1 MGVKGGFEHLGYNV
15 ACRGPSLLVAVVIWT
30 LLTPR
35 NVPCQALL
43 RDTCAPLS
51 TNKTSPFALNKITS
65 NVHPGNSAAYDSFL
79 LVMSNLFRTSFSD
92 PGIIPRATKAE
103 AQDIERQMDAQN
115 GGANG
120 GANGSAY
127 RPPPRTKE
135 VMVKNISIKLKYC
148 FTCKIFRPPRAS
160 HCSICDN
167 CVER

>member
-1 MGVKGGFEHLGYNV
+1 MFIIGF
-15 ACRGPSLLVAVVIWT
+15 T
-30 LLTPR
+30 LLCNMYLWTFFNNPM
-35 NVPCQALL
+35 NAYISDCLN
-43 RDTCAPLS
+43 LS
-51 TNKTSPFALNKITS
+51 RIVWFNFFTSFIYL
-65 NVHPGNSAAYDSFL
+65 PGAVLFL

-103 AQDIERQMDAQN
+103 AQDIERQMEAQN

>member
-1 MGVKGGFEHLGYNV
+1 MRGLTVSATIFFQIVKSVEWKYTFDDFYLNYFFFQITG
-15 ACRGPSLLVAVVIWT
+15 AV
-30 LLTPR
+30 L
-35 NVPCQALL
+35 
-43 RDTCAPLS
+43 
-51 TNKTSPFALNKITS
+51 
-65 NVHPGNSAAYDSFL
+65 FL

-92 PGIIPRATKAE
+92 PGIIPRATMAE
-103 AQDIERQMDAQN
+103 AQDVERQMEAQN

-167 CVER
+167 CVERFVCFLVYFRFLFGYNKF